1 MRFALWLM
9 ALFAMAVASALFA
22 GSNQGTVT
30 LYWPPYRVDVSLN
43 LVLLGLALV
52 FVTLHLALRALATL
66 FSIPQQARRWR
77 LSYKERAMYAGL
89 LDAIANMLAGRFV
102 RSRKSAELMVAVEDA
117 MAASGD
123 TLPDAGRLR
132 TLAHLLAAES
142 SHALQDRSTRET
154 HFQRAL
160 TEAAQQESTDLHDGV
175 QLRAARW
182 ALDDRDAAASVQ
194 WLQQLPL
201 GTARRTIA
209 LRIRFK
215 AARQARNTRVGLE
228 TARTLTKHRAFSE
241 VAGAGI
247 VRGLALE
254 SLRNARDLTQL
265 EQAWAA
271 LEAAERAMPDVA
283 LEAAERWLAHP
294 GDTATARQWVLP
306 LWSGHGQASGGG
318 LSLSAEQRVRLVG
331 VLELSFAQA
340 EAAPDAAWLARIEA
354 AQLAQPGDPL
364 LQYLAGVMCV
374 RLALWGKA
382 QSMLRQA
389 IPMLKDTGMKRKAW
403 LAMAVLA
410 EQRQD
415 NQAAAEAYKAAARA

>member
-9 ALFAMAVASALFA
+9 ALFATAVASALFA

-30 LYWPPYRVDVSLN
+30 LYWPPYRVDLSLN
-43 LVLLGLALV
+43 LVLLTLALV
-52 FVTLHLALRALATL
+52 FVTLHLALRALSGL

-77 LSYKERAMYAGL
+77 LSYKERAIYAGL
-89 LDAIANMLAGRFV
+89 LDSISQMLAGRFV
-102 RSRKSAELMVAVEDA
+102 RSRKSAELVAAVEDT
-117 MAASGD
+117 MVASGD

-142 SHALQDRSTRET
+142 SHALQDRGNREI

-160 TEAAQQESTDLHDGV
+160 GEAAQQDGGDLHDGL

-182 ALDDRDAAASVQ
+182 ALDDRDPGASAN

-228 TARTLTKHRAFSE
+228 SARTLAKHRAFSE
-241 VAGAGI
+241 LAGAGI

-254 SLRNARDLTQL
+254 SLRTAYDLNQL

-271 LEAAERAMPDVA
+271 LEATERAMPDVA
-283 LEAAERWLAHP
+283 LEAAERWLAHRGEP
-294 GDTATARQWVLP
+294 ATARTWVLP
-306 LWSGHGQASGGG
+306 LWPGQGQVTGGG
-318 LSLSAEQRVRLVG
+318 SALSEEQRVRLVA
-331 VLELSFAQA
+331 VLETSFAQA
-340 EAAPDAAWLARIEA
+340 DAAPDAAWLARIEA

-382 QSMLRQA
+382 HAMLRQA

-403 LAMAVLA
+403 LAMAALA